1 MTMEENRNV
10 PAELQQMLSDA
21 CWIGKSLFERNK
33 TSGSSANMSFRY
45 QDHIYITAGGGCF
58 GRLTA
63 DSFAV
68 TDLDGVAQNDR
79 KPSKELP
86 LHLAMYQKSGN
97 PIGAVIHVHSFYATL
112 WSCLPHEEDRDD
124 VIPSYTPYLGMKLGK
139 VRLVPYAKPGSEEL
153 FSAFRERMGEEN
165 GYLLAHHGPVT
176 GGVSLLDAFYG
187 LEELE
192 ESARIAWELRK
203 EGETLRI

>member
-1 MTMEENRNV
+1 
-10 PAELQQMLSDA
+10 
-21 CWIGKSLFERNK
+21 
-33 TSGSSANMSFRY
+33 
-45 QDHIYITAGGGCF
+45 
-58 GRLTA
+58 
-63 DSFAV
+63 
-68 TDLDGVAQNDR
+68 
-79 KPSKELP
+79 
-86 LHLAMYQKSGN
+86 
-97 PIGAVIHVHSFYATL
+97 
-112 WSCLPHEEDRDD
+112 
-124 VIPSYTPYLGMKLGK
+124 MKLGK

-153 FSAFRERMGEEN
+153 FSAFRERMGEGN